1 MSAQAL
7 AISGYD
13 ETEFMTVDAFL
24 SQVYGEP
31 LPGMSLLPLRGDLR
45 DQVETA
51 LGHRYR
57 GLRLRYWQQGNVTTW
72 IIDEK
77 SKDMPMTLAVAVG
90 PAGITHLNVLVY
102 REPRGGEVHQ
112 AFFRQQFVGIT
123 LQDDLSLSR
132 EVDGITR
139 RHPVGGCRQPR
150 GGHGS
155 AAPSTRH
162 SLTGRTGHRLN
173 PGLSKPALTSH
184 YRTIDAADPLTF
196 MVRFSSRMLRR
207 WAYGL
212 LLLLAT
218 VLLLILV
225 AVGWAYGA
233 GVRVSEPG
241 WQQGLTLGQW
251 RLIRDDCVA
260 ARGTDLTFED
270 VWPLKIKQR
279 VLAVYDCSAGSA
291 SGASSERFPDGL
303 PWTPPFDLQ
312 VAELDLLSLIHI

>member
-1 MSAQAL
+1 MKRRGINLVMTALWLVMSAQAL

-112 AFFRQQFVGIT
+112 AFFRQQFVGMT

-132 EVDGITR
+132 EVDGITGATLSVDAVSR
-139 RHPVGGCRQPR
+139 V
-150 GGHGS
+150 
-155 AAPSTRH
+155 AAM
-162 SLTGRTGHRLN
+162 
-173 PGLSKPALTSH
+173 A
-184 YRTIDAADPLTF
+184 
-196 MVRFSSRMLRR
+196 
-207 WAYGL
+207 L
-212 LLLLAT
+212 LLHQHVMASQAEPAT
-218 VLLLILV
+218 
-225 AVGWAYGA
+225 
-233 GVRVSEPG
+233 
-241 WQQGLTLGQW
+241 
-251 RLIRDDCVA
+251 D
-260 ARGTDLTFED
+260 
-270 VWPLKIKQR
+270 
-279 VLAVYDCSAGSA
+279 
-291 SGASSERFPDGL
+291 
-303 PWTPPFDLQ
+303 
-312 VAELDLLSLIHI
+312 